1 MNSTAT
7 KKIPTM
13 NAEAMEML
21 ETILMPAPANTNKT
35 HEQLLV
41 DETKRL
47 ALQIVRQRILVQ

>member
-1 MNSTAT
+1 MNSTG
-7 KKIPTM
+7 KKTPTM
-13 NAEAMEML
+13 NAEAMELL
-21 ETILMPAPANTNKT
+21 ELILQPAPANTNKT